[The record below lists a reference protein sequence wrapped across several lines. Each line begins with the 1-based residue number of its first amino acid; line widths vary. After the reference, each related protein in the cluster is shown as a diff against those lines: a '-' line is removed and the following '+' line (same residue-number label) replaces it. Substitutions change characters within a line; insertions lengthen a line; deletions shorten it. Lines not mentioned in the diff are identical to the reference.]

1 METYENQ
8 EHPQQTDFDEQGQAE
23 NQQANYT
30 SQAPGEDEDAE
41 DTSAAQDTEDDEDA
55 IAGDL
60 AGNASGNE
68 DAEDE

>member
-8 EHPQQTDFDEQGQAE
+8 EHPQQRDFTEQGQAE
-23 NQQANYT
+23 NQQTNYT
-30 SQAPGEDEDAE
+30 SQAPAEDENLENESD
-41 DTSAAQDTEDDEDA
+41 SQNIEDDEDA
-55 IAGDL
+55 ISGDL